1 MIIVYSEITLS
12 KTSYH
17 VETSQSICFAN
28 QLTGYYVMQGS
39 TTRYFKQNIIFYY
52 NESYDSDLS
61 SSRT

>member
-28 QLTGYYVMQGS
+28 QLTGYYIIKVLLQDI
-39 TTRYFKQNIIFYY
+39 FKQNIIFYY